1 MTALL
6 LVGQGMQAARRRA
19 PAAASLDWLS
29 GFCAIGSAYREQ
41 VSSKTHPNPSQSFYR
56 MN

>member
-1 MTALL
+1 MTTLL

-56 MN
+56 MK